1 MGLLFFQVLYQRSKY
16 QNLDTLLLRGPQRFV
31 IYMYF
36 MYTLF
41 GGLFLLISLT
51 GSFSEGLV
59 LLPVA
64 VVSIPLTKW
73 GIRWQNERYIRSAQN
88 QDDIDII
95 KERLAAIEER
105 INKLEDR

>member
-1 MGLLFFQVLYQRSKY
+1 METQASKERKFT
-16 QNLDTLLLRGPQRFV
+16 QTMEKW
-31 IYMYF
+31 IMYF

-41 GGLFLLISLT
+41 GGLFLLISLA

-59 LLPVA
+59 LLPIA
-64 VVSIPLTKW
+64 VVSITLTKW